1 MAFSGHLEKTGHIML
16 TSEGTLNRS
25 THVIEDLEIH
35 HLRYLI
41 LNECEANWIN
51 TGISKRMICF
61 CIGNTLVVDL
71 AVRMGSRINQIVVLE
86 QTQR

>member
-1 MAFSGHLEKTGHIML
+1 MEFPGHLEKNGHIML
-16 TSEGTLNRS
+16 TSEDTLNRS

-35 HLRYLI
+35 RLRYLI

-61 CIGNTLVVDL
+61 WYG
-71 AVRMGSRINQIVVLE
+71 
-86 QTQR
+86 

>member
-1 MAFSGHLEKTGHIML
+1 VEFPGHLEQNGHIML
-16 TSEGTLNRS
+16 TSEDTLNRS
-25 THVIEDLEIH
+25 THVIEELEIH

-61 CIGNTLVVDL
+61 WYG
-71 AVRMGSRINQIVVLE
+71 
-86 QTQR
+86 